1 MKKKYNVEFFYTIE
15 NVRVGEIEVEVE
27 AESKEEAKKLVL
39 EMDQNDQLYEEYSG
53 HEECES
59 CELVISEISEK

>member
-1 MKKKYNVEFFYTIE
+1 MKKKYNVEFFYSIE
-15 NVRVGEIEVEVE
+15 NVRVGEIEVE
-27 AESKEEAKKLVL
+27 ADSKEEAKKLVL
-39 EMDQNDQLYEEYSG
+39 EMDQNDQLYEEHSG